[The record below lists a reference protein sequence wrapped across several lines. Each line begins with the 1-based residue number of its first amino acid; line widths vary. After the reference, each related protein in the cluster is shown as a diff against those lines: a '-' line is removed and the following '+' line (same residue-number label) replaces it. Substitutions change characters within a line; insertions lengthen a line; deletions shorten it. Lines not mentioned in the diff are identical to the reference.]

1 MDYDEAYKI
10 FEQLGGEKNWANKAY
25 DFDEKDR
32 KPKKILQLPPQE
44 YAELCSAIR
53 TKYANK
59 IPKDGGILY
68 KNHYYRY
75 NYNEQQEKIVCV
87 FKVTIEGNE
96 DKIKSMEEFYARFK
110 RG

>member
-1 MDYDEAYKI
+1 MANEGFSRLVYGIVVANGYDTKEMEFDEAYKI

-25 DFDEKDR
+25 DFDEKDS

-59 IPKDGGILY
+59 IPKDGGIL
-68 KNHYYRY
+68 
-75 NYNEQQEKIVCV
+75 
-87 FKVTIEGNE
+87 
-96 DKIKSMEEFYARFK
+96 
-110 RG
+110 